1 MKTSRKYSN
10 KVKLLSYIQPHHFMK
25 NMEDILEP
33 GGKFSPATTITRPL
47 IGRYRA
53 TLTCLS
59 VVPPI
64 RLHQSQGG
72 GVGGGR
78 SLGEV
83 GVAKVS
89 VAAAVSVAAVLDL
102 RGCRCYQATVVMT
115 LLLVTDAN
123 PATWETKR
131 SNHR

>member
-1 MKTSRKYSN
+1 M
-10 KVKLLSYIQPHHFMK
+10 
-25 NMEDILEP
+25 
-33 GGKFSPATTITRPL
+33 
-47 IGRYRA
+47 IGRDRV

-64 RLHQSQGG
+64 RLHQPQGG

-102 RGCRCYQATVVMT
+102 RGRGCYQATVAMT

-123 PATWETKR
+123 PATWMTKR
-131 SNHR
+131 LNHT